1 MELFKALLRWV
12 LKALYKVEVK
22 GLENL
27 EGAGQRVLIVANHT
41 SFLDAVLLVAFL
53 PGRLTFAVNTF
64 VAQNPLFKPFLALAQ
79 IFPMDPT
86 NPLSAKSLIRYLQ
99 QDNRAVIFPEGRIT
113 VTGALMKIY
122 DGTGLVADKSE
133 ATVVPV
139 RIDGAQFTPFS
150 KLRGRVRLRW
160 FPSIRLTVL
169 PARRIAPDPA
179 VRGRDRRKA
188 AGRALADIMT
198 EMMFATSQH
207 RRTLFQ
213 ALLDARNIHGGSHPV
228 VEDIHRRPLG
238 YDRLIAA
245 AFVLGNKL
253 AGHCGPGEYVGLLLP
268 SMTSTVAAFLG
279 LHATGRI
286 PAMLNYTVGPGGI
299 VSACETARIRTVV
312 TSRRFVEAAKL
323 TEGVALLG
331 QKVKLVYLEDLAGEI
346 GTGDKLA
353 GGFKARFPGFFYA
366 GSRDPDGPG
375 VVLFTSGSEGTP
387 KGVVLSHANL
397 LANREQLAA
406 RVAFSAQDIILNAL
420 PLFHSFGLTA
430 GTLLPLF
437 SGMKT
442 FFYPSP
448 LHYRIVPEMAY
459 DVNATVLFGTN
470 TFLAG
475 YARFAHPYD
484 FYSVRYVFAGAE
496 KLQEETRRVWAEKFG
511 IRIFEGYGATETA
524 PVLSA
529 NTPMDHLPGSVGRF
543 MPGIEYRLQPVP
555 GVETGGR
562 LFVKGPNIMLG
573 YLLNANPGVLVP
585 AESDMGKGWYDTGD
599 IVSVDEDGFIRIL
612 GRAKRFA
619 KIAGEMVSLAAVED
633 LAARAWPDRLHA
645 VVALPDAA
653 KGEQLVLVTDQ
664 PEPQRAALQAQA
676 RQAGMSELN
685 VPRRILGVRQ
695 VPLLGTG
702 KIDYAGAK
710 ALAEEAVKQ
719 GTAGEDGMEEGMTA
733 EAGEASDE

>member
-1 MELFKALLRWV
+1 MELVKGMLRWV

-22 GLENL
+22 GLEHL
-27 EGAGQRVLIVANHT
+27 EGAGKRVLIVANHT

-53 PGRLTFAVNTF
+53 PGKLTFAVNTF
-64 VAQNPLFKPFLALAQ
+64 IAQNPLFKPFLALAR

-113 VTGALMKIY
+113 VTGALMKVY

-133 ATVVPV
+133 AVVVPV
-139 RIDGAQFTPFS
+139 RIDGAQYTPFS
-150 KLRGRVRLRW
+150 RLRGRVRLRW
-160 FPSIRLTVL
+160 FPHIRLTVL
-169 PARRIAPDPA
+169 EPRRIAPDPE
-179 VRGRDRRKA
+179 VKGRARRKA

-198 EMMFATSQH
+198 EMMFATGNH

-213 ALLDARNIHGGSHPV
+213 ALLDARQVHGGGHV
-228 VEDIHRRPLG
+228 AVEDIQRRPLT
-238 YDRLIAA
+238 YNRLIAA
-245 AFVLGNKL
+245 AFVLGK
-253 AGHCGPGEYVGLLLP
+253 AMSQHSKQGEYVGLLLP
-268 SMTSTVAAFLG
+268 SMTSTVAVFLG
-279 LHATGRI
+279 MHTQGRI
-286 PAMLNYTVGPGGI
+286 PAMLNYTVGAGGM
-299 VSACETARIRTVV
+299 VSACETARIKTVI
-312 TSRRFVEAAKL
+312 TSRRFIEAAKL
-323 TEGVALLG
+323 TDASKLLSEH
-331 QKVKLVYLEDLAGEI
+331 VKLVYLEDLAESI
-346 GTGDKLA
+346 TLGDKLIGWFQA
-353 GGFKARFPGFFYA
+353 PFAAHFYRINGG
-366 GSRDPDGPG
+366 SQDPDSPG

-397 LANREQLAA
+397 LANREQLAS

-459 DVNATVLFGTN
+459 DTNATVLFGTN

-529 NTPMDHLPGSVGRF
+529 NTPMDHQVGSVGHF
-543 MPGIEYRLQPVP
+543 MPGIHHQLQPVP
-555 GVETGGR
+555 GVEEGGR
-562 LFVKGPNIMLG
+562 LFVKGPNVMLG
-573 YLLNANPGVLVP
+573 YLLHANPGVLVP
-585 AESDMGKGWYDTGD
+585 AESELGKGWYDTGD
-599 IVSVDEDGFIRIL
+599 IVTLDEEGFIRIK

-619 KIAGEMVSLAAVED
+619 KIGGEMVSLAAVEE
-633 LAARAWPDRLHA
+633 LAAKAWPDRLHA
-645 VVALPDAA
+645 VVALPDPA

-664 PEPQRAALQAQA
+664 PDATRSALQAQA
-676 RQAGMSELN
+676 RLDGMAELN
-685 VPRRILGVRQ
+685 VPKKILVVRQ

-702 KIDYAGAK
+702 KIDYPGVK
-710 ALAEEAVKQ
+710 ALAEAAAQDAGSEEEA
-719 GTAGEDGMEEGMTA
+719 EEVA
-733 EAGEASDE
+733 

>member
-1 MELFKALLRWV
+1 MLKGMLRWV

-27 EGAGQRVLIVANHT
+27 EGAGKRVLIVANHT
-41 SFLDAVLLVAFL
+41 SFLDAVLLLAFL

-64 VAQNPLFKPFLALAQ
+64 IAQSPLFKPFLALAQ

-133 ATVVPV
+133 AVIVPV
-139 RIDGAQFTPFS
+139 RIDGAQYTPFS

-160 FPSIRLTVL
+160 FPPITLTVL
-169 PARRIAPDPA
+169 APRRITPNAE
-179 VRGRDRRKA
+179 VRGRARRKA

-198 EMMFATSQH
+198 EMMFATGNY

-213 ALLDARNIHGGSHPV
+213 ALLDARQVHGGGHKV
-228 VEDIHRRPLG
+228 VEDIQRRPLS
-238 YDRLIAA
+238 YDKLIAA
-245 AFVLGNKL
+245 AFVLGTALSKH
-253 AGHCGPGEYVGLLLP
+253 AKQGEYVGLLLP
-268 SMTSTVAAFLG
+268 SMVSTVAAFLG
-279 LHATGRI
+279 LHAHGRI
-286 PAMLNYTVGPGGI
+286 PAMLNYTVGAGGM
-299 VSACETARIRTVV
+299 VSACETARISTVI
-312 TSRRFVEAAKL
+312 TSRRFLEAAKL
-323 TEGVALLG
+323 SDAAKLLG
-331 QKVKLVYLEDLAGEI
+331 ERVKLVYLEDLAEGI
-346 GTGDKLA
+346 TLGDKLQ
-353 GGFKARFPGFFYA
+353 GWLQARFAAHFHRANG
-366 GSRDPDGPG
+366 GSLDPDSPA

-511 IRIFEGYGATETA
+511 IRVFEGYGATETA

-529 NTPMDHLPGSVGRF
+529 NTPMEHVVGSVGRL
-543 MPGIEYRLQPVP
+543 MPGIRHQLQPVP
-555 GVETGGR
+555 GVEEGGR
-562 LFVKGPNIMLG
+562 LFVQGPNVMLG
-573 YLLNANPGVLVP
+573 YLLHANPGVLVP
-585 AESDMGKGWYDTGD
+585 AESEMGKGWYDTGD
-599 IVSVDEDGFIRIL
+599 IVSMDEEGFIRIR

-619 KIAGEMVSLAAVED
+619 KIGGEMVSLAAVEE
-633 LAARAWPDRLHA
+633 LAAKAWPDRLHA
-645 VVALPDAA
+645 VVSLPDPA

-664 PEPQRAALQAQA
+664 PDARRAMLQQQA
-676 RQAGMSELN
+676 RQAGMAELN
-685 VPRRILGVRQ
+685 VPKRILVVRQ

-702 KIDYAGAK
+702 KIDYTGVK
-710 ALAEEAVKQ
+710 ALAEAVVAEV
-719 GTAGEDGMEEGMTA
+719 GDMASEVMAEE
-733 EAGEASDE
+733 EE